1 MRLHNIDPSVFR
13 QGFFFWFP
21 FQHLECVSGQ
31 LSNALLVRDLIESPN
46 N

>member
-13 QGFFFWFP
+13 KGFFFGSP
-21 FQHLECVSGQ
+21 FQHLECVSGR
-31 LSNALLVRDLIESPN
+31 LSNALLVRDLIETPN

>member
-13 QGFFFWFP
+13 QGFFFFP